1 MYLGLFNKKMNNT
14 HWQTNSHRI
23 TTPVSG
29 FLPGKR
35 HVTPIMPCVI
45 GAALF
50 LPFTFAFLVQKRC

>member
-1 MYLGLFNKKMNNT
+1 MYLGLFNEKKYA
-14 HWQTNSHRI
+14 HSQTNSQRI

-35 HVTPIMPCVI
+35 HIAPIMPYVI

-50 LPFTFAFLVQKRC
+50 LPFTFAFLVLKSC